1 MAHVAGNCES
11 HHTHDMAQKKS
22 VVVPSRCGTLD
33 GDFFSARKGFRVS
46 ARPSHK
52 HVIKH
57 MMRVA
62 GSAVIVVGGA
72 VLGGS
77 SVASAS
83 AKESSLVVGV
93 LSTFTGINA
102 GDGQEAMAGCLPA
115 ATLIN
120 AAGGVMG
127 HKVTC
132 QEFNSSSDPGDAVPE
147 THRML
152 AESNLLLT
160 LGSSGTTAPAII
172 PLVNAAKKT
181 IFTENGLSLFNVNH
195 YRFYWR
201 NDPVDASQGY
211 AMAIA
216 TVQSG
221 YKRVAAVF
229 GQDVSSQGSRPS
241 FLKGMKLL
249 GHPVVS
255 SALLPTNAPSYT
267 AQVAKIQEAKPQVIV
282 GEVTPSSAATFF
294 SELKDVF
301 GKLPPLIGDEAYDQG
316 PWDKAVSGAV
326 GAATLAKSLKLVVPL
341 TASGGPGWKVWRKT
355 LIASS
360 DPTKK
365 TFETDSYAGSD
376 YDAVNLTALAADE
389 AHSLVAAKY
398 NALILKIANG
408 VKGAVVVHTYA
419 QGVAALKKG
428 EHIHYI
434 GASGS
439 AVHFNK
445 YHNWEPGYVLDKYSR
460 NGLKKIRLIS
470 TSVLNDL
477 IIGHHVKIKS

>member
-1 MAHVAGNCES
+1 M
-11 HHTHDMAQKKS
+11 
-22 VVVPSRCGTLD
+22 
-33 GDFFSARKGFRVS
+33 SARSSYRRLLRLV
-46 ARPSHK
+46 
-52 HVIKH
+52 
-57 MMRVA
+57 
-62 GSAVIVVGGA
+62 GSAAILTGGVA
-72 VLGGS
+72 VWAS
-77 SVASAS
+77 SGASAS
-83 AKESSLVVGV
+83 TKKGNVVVGI

-102 GDGQEAMAGCLPA
+102 GDGQEAMAGCIPA

-120 AAGGVMG
+120 SDGGVMG
-127 HKVTC
+127 HKVKC
-132 QEFNSSSDPGDAVPE
+132 QEFNTASDPADSVPE

-152 AESNLLLT
+152 ALGNLLVT
-160 LGSSGTTAPAII
+160 MGSSGTTAPAII

-181 IFTENGLSLFNVNH
+181 IFTECGLSLFNVNH
-195 YRFYWR
+195 YKFFWR

-249 GHPVVS
+249 GHSVVS
-255 SALLPTNAPSYT
+255 SVLLPTNAPSYT
-267 AQVAKIQEAKPQVIV
+267 AQVARIQEAKPQVIV
-282 GEVTPSSAATFF
+282 GEVTPSSSATFF
-294 SELKDVF
+294 SELKQVF
-301 GKLPPLIGDEAYDQG
+301 GKLPPVIGDEAYDQG

-326 GAATLAKSLKLVVPL
+326 GAATLAKSLKLVVPV
-341 TASGGPGWKVWRKT
+341 TASGGPGWNLWKKT

-365 TFETDSYAGSD
+365 TFESDSYAGSD
-376 YDAVNLTALAADE
+376 YDAVVLSALAADE

-398 NALILKIANG
+398 NTLIFKIANG

-428 EHIHYI
+428 KKIHYI
-434 GASGS
+434 GASGA

-445 YHNWEPGYVLDKYSR
+445 YHNWEPGYVFDKYSA
-460 NGLKKIRLIS
+460 NGLKKIKPIS
-470 TSVLNDL
+470 TSLLNSL
-477 IIGHHVKIKS
+477 ISGTAK